1 MVLNLLFYL
10 TNQITDKNSC
20 ILIIKIIIDD
30 EIYILAN
37 TYNPNIEME
46 QLPTLSQYSRFL
58 ENSMI
63 SITKIILGGKFDDY
77 RDASRKTDIRK
88 TVIIKILDNFDLC
101 DVY

>member
-1 MVLNLLFYL
+1 M
-10 TNQITDKNSC
+10 TDKNSC

-46 QLPTLSQYSRFL
+46 HLTTLSQLNKFL

-63 SITKIILGGKFDDY
+63 SIT
-77 RDASRKTDIRK
+77 
-88 TVIIKILDNFDLC
+88 
-101 DVY
+101 

>member
-1 MVLNLLFYL
+1 M
-10 TNQITDKNSC
+10 TDKNSC

-63 SITKIILGGKFDDY
+63 SITQKLFLVENSIIIVTHRGKPTLGKQLLLKY
-77 RDASRKTDIRK
+77 STTLIYVMPIESE
-88 TVIIKILDNFDLC
+88 TEI
-101 DVY
+101 